1 MVVQFIVHCCVTL
14 KNAAYI
20 GIYSPLST
28 TEAAQDIMQNILS
41 LIVTHADELKLT
53 IGCVCVFT
61 DSSRVKR
68 MCVAERRQPY
78 SGADWC
84 SGGESDEDD
93 KGFFS
98 ECVNVCIQACV
109 AVPLLIN
116 LTYDSSLVELH
127 CP

>member
-1 MVVQFIVHCCVTL
+1 MRYTVCYYVIILFL
-14 KNAAYI
+14 K
-20 GIYSPLST
+20 SS
-28 TEAAQDIMQNILS
+28 AQIR
-41 LIVTHADELKLT
+41 VPV
-53 IGCVCVFT
+53 CVCLSVST

-98 ECVNVCIQACV
+98 KCLN
-109 AVPLLIN
+109 
-116 LTYDSSLVELH
+116 
-127 CP
+127 

>member
-1 MVVQFIVHCCVTL
+1 MT
-14 KNAAYI
+14 
-20 GIYSPLST
+20 
-28 TEAAQDIMQNILS
+28 
-41 LIVTHADELKLT
+41 
-53 IGCVCVFT
+53 GCVCACT

-98 ECVNVCIQACV
+98 KCVNVCIQACV
-109 AVPLLIN
+109 AVPPLIS
-116 LTYDSSLVELH
+116 LMYDSSAVELH

>member
-1 MVVQFIVHCCVTL
+1 M
-14 KNAAYI
+14 K
-20 GIYSPLST
+20 
-28 TEAAQDIMQNILS
+28 NILCSPS
-41 LIVTHADELKLT
+41 LSLAEINPNPLMGV
-53 IGCVCVFT
+53 CVCVCT

-98 ECVNVCIQACV
+98 KCVNVCIRACI
-109 AVPLLIN
+109 AVPPLIS
-116 LTYDSSLVELH
+116 LTYDSSSVELH

>member
-1 MVVQFIVHCCVTL
+1 M
-14 KNAAYI
+14 
-20 GIYSPLST
+20 
-28 TEAAQDIMQNILS
+28 
-41 LIVTHADELKLT
+41 
-53 IGCVCVFT
+53 
-61 DSSRVKR
+61 
-68 MCVAERRQPY
+68 AERRQPY

-98 ECVNVCIQACV
+98 KCVNVFIQACV

-116 LTYDSSLVELH
+116 LTYDSSLVEPQ

>member
-1 MVVQFIVHCCVTL
+1 M
-14 KNAAYI
+14 
-20 GIYSPLST
+20 
-28 TEAAQDIMQNILS
+28 
-41 LIVTHADELKLT
+41 HA
-53 IGCVCVFT
+53 CVCVSASA

-98 ECVNVCIQACV
+98 KFINVCIQALSSEAFADHFDALQYLSV
-109 AVPLLIN
+109 TAVQIS
-116 LTYDSSLVELH
+116 LTGT
-127 CP
+127 

>member
-1 MVVQFIVHCCVTL
+1 MMMCNF
-14 KNAAYI
+14 K
-20 GIYSPLST
+20 
-28 TEAAQDIMQNILS
+28 
-41 LIVTHADELKLT
+41 LIVA
-53 IGCVCVFT
+53 CVCLCVCACA

-98 ECVNVCIQACV
+98 KCANVCIQAG
-109 AVPLLIN
+109 AAIPLPIRS
-116 LTYDSSLVELH
+116 THGSSRQFNPKNKRPFAGPKLCRRLP
-127 CP
+127 CLLSPFRLQLK